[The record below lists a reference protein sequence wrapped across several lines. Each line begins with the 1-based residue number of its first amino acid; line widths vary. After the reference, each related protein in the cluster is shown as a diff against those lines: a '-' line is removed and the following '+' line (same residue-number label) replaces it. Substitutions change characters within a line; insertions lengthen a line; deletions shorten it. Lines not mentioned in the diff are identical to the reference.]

1 MNSPLDAYTRWV
13 TEEFEASI
21 DLKRRTLNS
30 QASVIAAI
38 AQLIVETFQR
48 GGKVLLCG
56 NGGSAADAQHIAAEL
71 VSRFR
76 RERRGLPAIALT
88 TDTSILTAI
97 GNDYG
102 YERVFARQVEALG
115 RSGDTVV
122 GISTSGTSAS
132 VIAAMRAARD
142 GGMTTVGLTG
152 ASGGLLVDYVDVC
165 LRVPSQNTARI
176 QEVHITVAHAICEI
190 VERTLFPLTEKQRIT
205 DDRLNP
211 PGGDLRT
218 T

>member
-1 MNSPLDAYTRWV
+1 MTHMDERSEAYARWAI
-13 TEEFEASI
+13 EEIEASI
-21 DLKRRTLNS
+21 DLKRRTLES
-30 QASVIAAI
+30 QLPIIVAI
-38 AQLIVETFQR
+38 AERIVDTFQR

-56 NGGSAADAQHIAAEL
+56 NGGSAADAQHIAAEF

-115 RSGDTVV
+115 QPGDVVV

-132 VIAAMRAARD
+132 VLAAMRAARER
-142 GGMTTVGLTG
+142 GMTTIGLTG
-152 ASGGLLVDYVDVC
+152 ATGGLLVGHVDVC
-165 LRVPSQNTARI
+165 LCVPSQNTARI
-176 QEVHITVAHAICEI
+176 QEVHITVAHVVCEI
-190 VERTLFPLTEKQRIT
+190 VERTLVS
-205 DDRLNP
+205 
-211 PGGDLRT
+211 
-218 T
+218 